1 MRVSTSQIFN
11 SGTIGIQNRQFEL
24 FKTQQQ
30 LSTGRR
36 VLSPEDDPI
45 GASQALQVSQSK
57 GVNEQFLE
65 NIADANSKL
74 NLLDSTLSGVEQE
87 LQVVFE
93 RAVQAGN
100 ASYSPAQRGMIAEE
114 LKQRLASLVDLA
126 NTQDGTGLYIF
137 SGFQSSTKPF
147 AVDAGATPPYT
158 LGVGT
163 THVAYA
169 GDGGQEQLQV
179 SASRVVATS
188 ENGIDV
194 FMRVRDDA
202 GNITGRSM
210 FDTVKNMIDLLDPA
224 SGIPFDST
232 AYGQALDDTSATIAH
247 LSTVRAS
254 VGARMQSLDS
264 MAITAEDSDYLYETR
279 LSQLQDLD
287 YADAISQLSR
297 LQLQLEAAQ
306 LSFKQTSQLSLF
318 NIL

>member
-11 SGTIGIQNRQFEL
+11 SGTVGIQNRQFEL
-24 FKTQQQ
+24 FRTQQQ

-36 VLSPEDDPI
+36 ILSPEDDPI

-57 GVNEQFLE
+57 GVNEQFLD
-65 NIADANSKL
+65 NIGDANSKL
-74 NLLDSTLSGVEQE
+74 NLLDSTLAGVEDE
-87 LQVVFE
+87 LQVVYE

-114 LKQRLASLVDLA
+114 LKQRLNSLINLA
-126 NTQDGTGLYIF
+126 NTQDATGLYVF
-137 SGFQSSTKPF
+137 AGFKSSTEPF
-147 AVDAGATPPYT
+147 QVNPAATSPYS
-158 LGVGT
+158 LGNTRVT
-163 THVAYA
+163 YS
-169 GDGGQEQLQV
+169 GDGGNEVLQV
-179 SASRVVATS
+179 STSRVISTS

-194 FMRVRDDA
+194 FMQVRDEQ
-202 GNITGRSM
+202 GNSTGRSM
-210 FDTVKNMIDLLDPA
+210 FDSLQNMIDILDPA
-224 SGIPFDST
+224 SGVPYT
-232 AYGQALDDTSATIAH
+232 AAAYGQALDDAGAAIAH

-264 MAITAEDSDYLYETR
+264 MAATAEDSDYLYETR

-287 YADAISQLSR
+287 YTDAISQLSR
-297 LQLQLEAAQ
+297 LQLQLEASQ